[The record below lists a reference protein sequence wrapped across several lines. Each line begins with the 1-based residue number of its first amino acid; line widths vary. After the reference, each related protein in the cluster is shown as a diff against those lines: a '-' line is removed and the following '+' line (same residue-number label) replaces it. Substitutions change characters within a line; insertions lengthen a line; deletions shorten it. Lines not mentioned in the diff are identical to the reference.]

1 LFVPEVEQLTIHTL
15 RKGHA
20 SQIPAMADVVSARRA
35 PLASL
40 SCAVEKPK
48 QLAMIP

>member
-20 SQIPAMADVVSARRA
+20 SNPAMADVVSARRA